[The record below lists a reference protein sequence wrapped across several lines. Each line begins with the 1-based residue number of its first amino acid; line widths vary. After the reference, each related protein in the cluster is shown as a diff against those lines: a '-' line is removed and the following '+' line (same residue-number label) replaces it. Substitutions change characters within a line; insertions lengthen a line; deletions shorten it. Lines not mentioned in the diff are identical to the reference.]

1 MTKRLVIAALI
12 LILCGAM
19 VFAAGRQAGYSNV
32 PTLTWWFYGSQP
44 NNLSDAL
51 KVISDYTQ
59 SKIGVRLDIK
69 VVGWADSQQ
78 RMRTIVNSGEY
89 FDIMFIDLTDYNNF
103 VNLGAFEDIT
113 NLLGTSA
120 PQLQRFIPSGLWDG
134 VKVNGKIYAVPT
146 YKDSSKTR
154 FFVWDDTYLR
164 KYNIDFTK
172 VHTFAELD
180 TAFRKIKAGEGQRFY
195 PLQLSQGNLF
205 DVTYADDY
213 DSLSAG
219 LPPIGVRINDRNRK
233 VVSVFE
239 QPDVMA
245 KLRYLNSW
253 YKDGIINPDASVLLE
268 PPKQLP
274 FFHGIGWP
282 AAATIWQTNN
292 GVAKYQLEKV
302 FGPSYSTDSIQ
313 GSMNAISSNS
323 RYKAE
328 ALKLLELVNT
338 DHKLRDMLA
347 FGIEGVNFSY
357 VKPNVVR
364 NLTADQWNLARY
376 QQGTFFQMS
385 TMEGDPEDAWDQV
398 RRQNEQAESSIL
410 LGFIFDNKAVIN
422 EVANCKAVF
431 DKYKNELLTGASNP
445 DAAVPAMMRDLNAA
459 GFQKIMDEA
468 QRQVNAFRS
477 RTL

>member
-1 MTKRLVIAALI
+1 MKKKLVVAVLI
-12 LILCGAM
+12 FIVCGAM
-19 VFAAGRQAGYSNV
+19 VFAGGRQSYAV

-69 VVGWADSQQ
+69 VAGWADSQQ

-103 VNLGAFEDIT
+103 VNLGAFADIT
-113 NLLGTSA
+113 ILLGAST
-120 PQLQRFIPSGLWDG
+120 PRLQSFIPAGLWDG
-134 VKVNGKIYAVPT
+134 VRINGKIYAVPT

-154 FFVWDDTYLR
+154 FFVWDDTYVR
-164 KYNIDFTK
+164 KYNIDISK

-180 TAFRKIKAGEGQRFY
+180 AAFRKIKTGEGQRFY

-205 DVTYADDY
+205 DNIYADDY

-219 LPPIGVRINDRNRK
+219 LPPIGVGINDKNRR

-239 QPDVMA
+239 QPDVMD
-245 KLRYLNSW
+245 KLRYLNRW
-253 YKDGIINPDASVLLE
+253 YRDGIVNPDASVLLE
-268 PPKQLP
+268 PPKQRP

-282 AAATIWQTNN
+282 AAASIWQTSE
-292 GVAKYQLEKV
+292 GVAKYQVEKV

-323 RYKAE
+323 RYKVE
-328 ALKLLELVNT
+328 AIKLIELVNT
-338 DHKLRDMLA
+338 DRKLRDMLA

-357 VKPNVVR
+357 VKPAVVKL
-364 NLTADQWNLARY
+364 LTADQWNLARY
-376 QQGTFFQMS
+376 QQGSFFTMS
-385 TMEGDPEDAWDQV
+385 DTEGSEGQWDEV
-398 RRQNEQAESSIL
+398 RRQNEQAESSVL
-410 LGFIFDNKAVIN
+410 NGFSFDNRTVIN

-431 DKYKNELLTGASNP
+431 DRYKNELLTGASNP
-445 DAAVPAMMRDLNAA
+445 DTAVPAMMRDLNAA

-468 QRQVNAFRS
+468 QRQVNVFR
-477 RTL
+477 R

>member
-1 MTKRLVIAALI
+1 MKKKLVVAALI
-12 LILCGAM
+12 FILCGAM
-19 VFAAGRQAGYSNV
+19 VFATGRQSMVSV

-44 NNLSDAL
+44 NNLPDAL
-51 KVISDYTQ
+51 KVIGDYTQ
-59 SKIGVRLDIK
+59 SKIGARLDIK
-69 VVGWADSQQ
+69 VSGWADAGQ

-89 FDIMFIDLTDYNNF
+89 YDIMFIDLGDYNNF
-103 VNLGAFEDIT
+103 VNLGAYADIT
-113 NLLGTSA
+113 NLLGTAA
-120 PQLQRFIPSGLWDG
+120 PQLQRFIPAGLWDG

-154 FFVWDDTYLR
+154 FFVWDDTYVR
-164 KYNIDFTK
+164 KYNIDITR

-180 TAFRKIKAGEGQRFY
+180 AAFRKIKAGEGQRFY
-195 PLQLSQGNLF
+195 PLQLSQGNLL
-205 DVTYADDY
+205 DIISADEY

-219 LPPIGVRINDRNRK
+219 LPPLGVGIYDRNRK

-239 QPDVMA
+239 QPDVMDR
-245 KLRYLNSW
+245 LRYLNRW
-253 YKDGIINPDASVLLE
+253 YRDGIVNPDASVLLE

-328 ALKLLELVNT
+328 ALKLIELVNT

-347 FGIEGVNFSY
+347 FGIEGINFSY

-364 NLTADQWNLARY
+364 LLTGDQWNLARY

-385 TMEGDPEDAWDQV
+385 TIEGDPENAWDQV
-398 RRQNEQAESSIL
+398 RRQNEQADSSVL
-410 LGFIFDNKAVIN
+410 LGFIFDNKTVIN
-422 EVANCKAVF
+422 EVSNCKAVF

-445 DAAVPAMMRDLNAA
+445 DTAVPAMIRDLNAA
-459 GFQKIMDEA
+459 GFQKIMTEA
-468 QRQVNAFRS
+468 QRQVDAFR
-477 RTL
+477 R

>member
-1 MTKRLVIAALI
+1 MKKKLVVAVLI
-12 LILCGAM
+12 LVLCGAM
-19 VFAAGRQAGYSNV
+19 VFATGRQSMALV

-44 NNLSDAL
+44 NNLPDAL

-59 SKIGVRLDIK
+59 SRIGVRLDIK
-69 VVGWADSQQ
+69 VSGWAEAQQ

-89 FDIMFIDLTDYNNF
+89 YDIMFIDLGDYNNF
-103 VNLGAFEDIT
+103 VNLGAYADIT
-113 NLLGTSA
+113 NMVGTYT
-120 PQLQRFIPSGLWDG
+120 PQLQRLIPAGLWDG
-134 VKVNGKIYAVPT
+134 VKVNGRIYAVPT

-154 FFVWDDTYLR
+154 FFVWDDTYVR
-164 KYNIDFTK
+164 KYNIDITR

-180 TAFRKIKAGEGQRFY
+180 AIFRRIKAGEGQRFY
-195 PLQLSQGNLF
+195 PLQLSQGNLL
-205 DVTYADDY
+205 DIVTADDY

-219 LPPIGVRINDRNRK
+219 LPPIGVGIYDRNRK

-239 QPDVMA
+239 QPEVMDR
-245 KLRYLNSW
+245 LRYLNRW
-253 YKDGIINPDASVLLE
+253 YRDGIVNPDAPVLLE

-328 ALKLLELVNT
+328 ALKLIELVNT

-364 NLTADQWNLARY
+364 LLTADQWNLARY

-385 TMEGDPEDAWDQV
+385 TIEGDPENAWDQV
-398 RRQNEQAESSIL
+398 RRQNEQAESSVL
-410 LGFIFDNKAVIN
+410 LGFIFDNKSVIN

-445 DAAVPAMMRDLNAA
+445 DVAVPAMVRDLNAA

-468 QRQVNAFRS
+468 QRQVNAFRGRS
-477 RTL
+477 L

>member
-1 MTKRLVIAALI
+1 MKKKLVVAALI
-12 LILCGAM
+12 FVLCGAM
-19 VFAAGRQAGYSNV
+19 VFAAGRQAGAYTV

-44 NNLSDAL
+44 NNLPDAL
-51 KVISDYTQ
+51 RVISDYTQ

-69 VVGWADSQQ
+69 VSGWADSQQ

-89 FDIMFIDLTDYNNF
+89 YDIMFIDLMDYNNF
-103 VNLGAFEDIT
+103 VNLGAFADIT
-113 NLLGTSA
+113 NLLGITA

-154 FFVWDDTYLR
+154 FFVWDDTYVR
-164 KYNIDFTK
+164 RYNIDISK

-180 TAFRKIKAGEGQRFY
+180 TIFRRIKAGETQRFY
-195 PLQLSQGNLF
+195 PLQLSQGNLM
-205 DVTYADDY
+205 DVAYADDY

-219 LPPIGVRINDRNRK
+219 LPPIGVGINDRNRK

-239 QPDVMA
+239 QPDVME
-245 KLRYLNSW
+245 KLRYLNRW
-253 YKDGIINPDASVLLE
+253 YRDGIVNPDASVLLE
-268 PPKQLP
+268 PLKQRP

-282 AAATIWQTNN
+282 AAATIWQTNE

-364 NLTADQWNLARY
+364 LLTADQWNLARY

-385 TMEGDPEDAWDQV
+385 TIEGDPENAWDQV
-398 RRQNEQAESSIL
+398 RWQNEQADSSVL

-431 DKYKNELLTGASNP
+431 DRYKNELLTGASNP
-445 DAAVPAMMRDLNAA
+445 DVAVPAMMRDLNAA

-468 QRQVNAFRS
+468 QRQVNAFKSRS
-477 RTL
+477 L

>member
-1 MTKRLVIAALI
+1 MKKKLVIAALI
-12 LILCGAM
+12 FVLCGAM
-19 VFAAGRQAGYSNV
+19 VFATGRQSMASV

-44 NNLSDAL
+44 NNLPDAL
-51 KVISDYTQ
+51 KVIGDYTQ

-69 VVGWADSQQ
+69 VVGWADAGQ

-89 FDIMFIDLTDYNNF
+89 YDIMFIDLGDYNNF
-103 VNLGAFEDIT
+103 VNVGAYADIT
-113 NLLGTSA
+113 NLLGTAA
-120 PQLQRFIPSGLWDG
+120 PQLQRFVPAGLWDG
-134 VKVNGKIYAVPT
+134 VRVNGKIYAVPT

-154 FFVWDDTYLR
+154 FFVWDDTYVR
-164 KYNIDFTK
+164 KYNIDITK

-180 TAFRKIKAGEGQRFY
+180 AAFRKIKAGEGQRFY
-195 PLQLSQGNLF
+195 PLQLSQGNLL
-205 DVTYADDY
+205 DIISADEY

-219 LPPIGVRINDRNRK
+219 LPPLGVGIYDRNRK

-239 QPDVMA
+239 QPDVMDR
-245 KLRYLNSW
+245 LRYLNRW
-253 YKDGIINPDASVLLE
+253 YRDGIVNPDASVLLE

-323 RYKAE
+323 RYKTE
-328 ALKLLELVNT
+328 ALKLIELVNT

-364 NLTADQWNLARY
+364 LLTADQWNLARY

-385 TMEGDPEDAWDQV
+385 TIEGDPENAWDQV
-398 RRQNEQAESSIL
+398 RRQNEQADSSVL

-445 DAAVPAMMRDLNAA
+445 DVAVPAMMRDLNAA

-468 QRQVNAFRS
+468 QRQVNAFKGRS
-477 RTL
+477 L

>member
-1 MTKRLVIAALI
+1 MKKKLVVAALI
-12 LILCGAM
+12 FVLCGAM
-19 VFAAGRQAGYSNV
+19 VFATGRQSMVSV

-44 NNLSDAL
+44 NNLPDAL

-59 SKIGVRLDIK
+59 SRIGVRLDIK
-69 VVGWADSQQ
+69 VSGWAEAQQ

-89 FDIMFIDLTDYNNF
+89 YDIMFIDLGDYNNF
-103 VNLGAFEDIT
+103 VNLGAYADIT
-113 NLLGTSA
+113 NLLGSYT
-120 PQLQRFIPSGLWDG
+120 PQLQRLIPAGLWDG

-154 FFVWDDTYLR
+154 FFVWDDTYVR
-164 KYNIDFTK
+164 KYNIDITR

-180 TAFRKIKAGEGQRFY
+180 AAFRKIKAGEGQRFY
-195 PLQLSQGNLF
+195 PLQLSQGNLL
-205 DVTYADDY
+205 DIVTADDY

-219 LPPIGVRINDRNRK
+219 LPPIGVGIYDRNRK

-239 QPDVMA
+239 QPEVMDR
-245 KLRYLNSW
+245 LRYLNRW
-253 YKDGIINPDASVLLE
+253 YRDGIVNPDAPVLLE

-313 GSMNAISSNS
+313 GSMNAINSNS
-323 RYKAE
+323 RYKAD
-328 ALKLLELVNT
+328 ALKLIELVNT

-364 NLTADQWNLARY
+364 LLTADQWNLARY

-385 TMEGDPEDAWDQV
+385 TIEGDPENAWDQV
-398 RRQNEQAESSIL
+398 RRQNEQAESSAL

-445 DAAVPAMMRDLNAA
+445 DVAVPAMIRDLNTA

-468 QRQVNAFRS
+468 QRQANAFR
-477 RTL
+477 R